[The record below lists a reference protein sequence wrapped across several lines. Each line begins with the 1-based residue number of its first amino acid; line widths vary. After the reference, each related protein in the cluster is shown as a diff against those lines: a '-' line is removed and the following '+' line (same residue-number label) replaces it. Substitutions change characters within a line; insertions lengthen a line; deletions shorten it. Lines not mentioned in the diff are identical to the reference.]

1 MFKINN
7 IDTGRKTNEIANLR
21 IHVECDVNR
30 IKFPRVLKST
40 VTITL
45 LKNDN
50 DIVRTCAAL
59 CNLLSPL
66 IDESNSKS

>member
-7 IDTGRKTNEIANLR
+7 KNTRTKTNEIANLR

-30 IKFPRVLKST
+30 IKLPRVLKST

>member
-30 IKFPRVLKST
+30 IKFPRVLK
-40 VTITL
+40 
-45 LKNDN
+45 
-50 DIVRTCAAL
+50 
-59 CNLLSPL
+59 
-66 IDESNSKS
+66 